1 VADPIFDARIA
12 AIDATADT
20 GMHAP
25 EVVAATV
32 AFLAELAGDGPA
44 LEFGIGTGRIAIP
57 SKRPVFR

>member
-25 EVVAATV
+25 EVVATTV
-32 AFLAELAGDGPA
+32 AFLAELAGEGPA
-44 LEFGIGTGRIAIP
+44 LEFGIGRAGSRYPFTRAM
-57 SKRPVFR
+57 FR